1 MERISEHVWW
11 HSPGP
16 PDRPALCAVVGERW
30 TLMLDAGSSRA
41 HTREALAG
49 LPSRP
54 DAVVFTH
61 SHWDHVFGA
70 VEVGGLVLA
79 HSETAVKLAEMRARD
94 WNDDDKVNEHIRQEL
109 PAPRTVEIAAVD
121 VVFDEQLD
129 LDLGGVTVHV
139 RHVDSDHCADA
150 CIAYVGGDRVLFVG
164 DARCA
169 SPDEAL
175 TRENALPLFDL
186 LLAYD
191 AELYVEGHYPGVTT
205 RAEMEAMLDKGRAAA
220 AGTVIAGDED
230 SEYFG
235 RAFRPRG

>member
-41 HTREALAG
+41 HTHEALAG

-70 VEVGGLVLA
+70 VEIGGLVLA
-79 HSETAVKLAEMRARD
+79 HRETAVKLAEMRSRD
-94 WNDDDKVNEHIRQEL
+94 WNDDDRVNEHIRQEL
-109 PAPRTVEIAAVD
+109 PAPRTVEIAPVD

-139 RHVDSDHCADA
+139 RHVDSDHCDDA
-150 CIAYVGGDRVLFVG
+150 CIAYVAHDRLLFVG
-164 DARCA
+164 DALCA
-169 SPDEAL
+169 SPDEVL

-186 LLAYD
+186 MLAYD
-191 AELYVEGHYPGVTT
+191 AELYVEGHHRAVTT
-205 RAEMEAMLDKGRAAA
+205 RAEMQELVEKARAAA
-220 AGTVIAGDED
+220 AGTVVPGDED

-235 RAFRPRG
+235 RAFGSRG